1 MKFVE
6 SYSKPDFMPE
16 MIEESFDKNGN
27 VCTGKK
33 DKVYAKYTEALL
45 GNGTKQIRYLISTFN
60 NIPYDP
66 KGIDSH
72 RESNLDIKLKSV
84 SKQVFDY
91 YILYLKTKNTLYMT
105 RAQRS
110 YINV

>member
-6 SYSKPDFMPE
+6 SYKDKDFSPN
-16 MIEESFDKNGN
+16 IEEYAFDKNGN
-27 VCTGKK
+27 EITSKSK
-33 DKVYAKYTEALL
+33 AFAKYVEKKLHD
-45 GNGTKQIRYLISTFN
+45 GTKQLKYLIATFN
-60 NIPYDP
+60 NVPYDP

-72 RESNLDIKLKSV
+72 REETIEIKLKSV

-91 YILYLKTKNTLYMT
+91 YMLYLKTKNGLYMT
-105 RAQRS
+105 RTQRS

>member
-6 SYSKPDFMPE
+6 SYSKKDFMPE
-16 MIEESFDKNGN
+16 IVEESFDKDGN
-27 VCTGKK
+27 TLTNQK
-33 DKVYAKYTEALL
+33 DKIYARYIETKLA
-45 GNGTKQIRYLISTFN
+45 NGTAQTKYLIATFN
-60 NIPYDP
+60 NVPYDP

-72 RESNLDIKLKSV
+72 REANLDIKLKSV
-84 SKQVFDY
+84 SKQSFDY
-91 YILYLKTKNTLYMT
+91 YMLYLKTKNTLYMT